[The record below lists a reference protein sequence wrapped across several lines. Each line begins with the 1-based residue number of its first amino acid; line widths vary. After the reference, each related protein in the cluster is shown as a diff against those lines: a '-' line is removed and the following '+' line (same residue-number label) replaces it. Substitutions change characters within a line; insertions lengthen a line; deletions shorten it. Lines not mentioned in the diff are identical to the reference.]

1 MADGTTKT
9 NINGVSSKFEELNR
23 FLTKNRTRRRAILED
38 ATEAFERI
46 VMLEICNSGKNLEMQ
61 VRRLDID
68 FSAKGGFVAKT
79 VGKNRRAAIAAAFA
93 DYLKTAETSLCD
105 NFPSACK
112 IAKDLWGDAEAK
124 KLFPSCKGSQ
134 KALESIGFEYR
145 PLASSFDI
153 KFNGPT
159 LVIVRS
165 SVEFLV
171 FDPSEPLIFRSI
183 EDSIYYR
190 EDRLSDDYKT
200 LSYINAYDKGNFE
213 PYKLPNPAPYN
224 QQHKIDYGMLLC
236 TFSSPYGNENENKE
250 WLVTPLKIDPP
261 HENDG
266 VGGG

>member
-1 MADGTTKT
+1 M
-9 NINGVSSKFEELNR
+9 
-23 FLTKNRTRRRAILED
+23 
-38 ATEAFERI
+38 
-46 VMLEICNSGKNLEMQ
+46 
-61 VRRLDID
+61 
-68 FSAKGGFVAKT
+68 
-79 VGKNRRAAIAAAFA
+79 
-93 DYLKTAETSLCD
+93 
-105 NFPSACK
+105 
-112 IAKDLWGDAEAK
+112 
-124 KLFPSCKGSQ
+124 
-134 KALESIGFEYR
+134 
-145 PLASSFDI
+145 
-153 KFNGPT
+153 
-159 LVIVRS
+159 IVRS